1 LFSLSALLS
10 TRASAAIIAF
20 PVATNTATIEIPTA
34 AAFDGTNYLAGLVSG
49 TNVGVQLILPTGSLS
64 GSFVNV
70 GRSSNG
76 PALAFDGTNYLAAW
90 SDQFVASGATMFGQF
105 ITRSGATNGP
115 VFPLL
120 LNTAVHGFQRIQ
132 ALAFGRTNY
141 LAVWQDAN
149 NSSLYGQFINR
160 SGSLVGSEFSIFAQR
175 CGAVPGLAFDG
186 TNFFV
191 VFHSQNPG
199 TGQPWNLYGQFISTN
214 GTVGPFVFVSQTTSL
229 RDNPAGLAFDGTN
242 YLAFWNH
249 NSGFVTPS
257 VFNIYARTITRN
269 GGLPGGEM
277 NLTVGSVSQYFPSIA
292 FDGANHLLC
301 WTENLGTINSQIKYQ
316 FLNPAAQPVGA
327 GFTVFKAQGTNPPV
341 FGAVLFDGKQFF
353 AGAVQGLLDTNTL
366 QFVSGDVYGAF
377 IPASTAKPR
386 LDPVAPF
393 TNTQFKVRLS
403 GTPGMT
409 YAIQAATNLVSTNI
423 SWTNLTTVVVTNGT
437 FDYLDTAVTNRNKIY
452 RAVKQ

>member
-10 TRASAAIIAF
+10 TRSSAAIIAF

-175 CGAVPGLAFDG
+175 CGAVPGLAPA
-186 TNFFV
+186 V
-191 VFHSQNPG
+191 E
-199 TGQPWNLYGQFISTN
+199 
-214 GTVGPFVFVSQTTSL
+214 SL
-229 RDNPAGLAFDGTN
+229 RPVHFNQRHCWPLRFRQPNHESAGQ
-242 YLAFWNH
+242 
-249 NSGFVTPS
+249 SRRPRV
-257 VFNIYARTITRN
+257 RRN
-269 GGLPGGEM
+269 EL
-277 NLTVGSVSQYFPSIA
+277 SR
-292 FDGANHLLC
+292 LL
-301 WTENLGTINSQIKYQ
+301 E
-316 FLNPAAQPVGA
+316 P
-327 GFTVFKAQGTNPPV
+327 
-341 FGAVLFDGKQFF
+341 
-353 AGAVQGLLDTNTL
+353 
-366 QFVSGDVYGAF
+366 
-377 IPASTAKPR
+377 
-386 LDPVAPF
+386 
-393 TNTQFKVRLS
+393 
-403 GTPGMT
+403 
-409 YAIQAATNLVSTNI
+409 
-423 SWTNLTTVVVTNGT
+423 
-437 FDYLDTAVTNRNKIY
+437 
-452 RAVKQ
+452 